1 MFHYYASRAVT
12 GVSPVTLSSFNA
24 VPADLSAVA
33 LAKADSLQ
41 LKELLDRDFSIIQ
54 NRLHQAGADDFTG
67 MNGDD
72 RASAIGM
79 LQEVMTAFDSND
91 LKTCLP
97 QRGNHL
103 AASAAG

>member
-1 MFHYYASRAVT
+1 
-12 GVSPVTLSSFNA
+12 

-54 NRLHQAGADDFTG
+54 NRLPQAGADDFTG

-72 RASAIGM
+72 GASAIGM
-79 LQEVMTAFDSND
+79 FQEVMTAFDSHD
-91 LKTCLP
+91 LETCLP

-103 AASAAG
+103 TASAAGELGLGYTAMRCTPTNSGIPV